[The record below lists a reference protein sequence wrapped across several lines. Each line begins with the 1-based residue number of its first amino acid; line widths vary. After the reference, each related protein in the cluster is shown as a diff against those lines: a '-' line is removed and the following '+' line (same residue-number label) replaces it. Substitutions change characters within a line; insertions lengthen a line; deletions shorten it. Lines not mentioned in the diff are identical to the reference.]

1 MNAAITHKA
10 VKGRTMNDKEMLS
23 MALDKYLVALLYA
36 RKGQEGEAI
45 IEVIGQIMT
54 AYSDFFEVN

>member
-1 MNAAITHKA
+1 MNASITRKA

-23 MALDKYLVALLYA
+23 LALDKYLVALLYS
-36 RKGQEGEAI
+36 RNEQESEAI
-45 IEVIGQIMT
+45 ISVIDQIAS